1 MRIVAIVLAAGEG
14 RRVGGPKALLRIQGR
29 SFLARTTR
37 LLSRPSIDAVLAV
50 LGCEAERV
58 QAESGLAPGVEVVV
72 NTRWRDGMLGS
83 ILAGLDAAERR
94 GADAIMVHA
103 VDHPFVTSETVD
115 AVLAALRE
123 GAWIAVPVFDG
134 RRGHPAGF
142 ARPAWGALR
151 QARPE
156 RGARGVLADHPDWVV
171 HLPSGPGCVDEINT
185 PEDLARLA
193 DRL

>member
-1 MRIVAIVLAAGEG
+1 MRILAVVLAAGEG
-14 RRVGGPKALLRIQGR
+14 CRVGGPKALLRIQGQT
-29 SFLARTTR
+29 FLRRTTS
-37 LLSRPSIDAVLAV
+37 LLTRPGIDAVLAV

-58 QAESGLAPGVEVVV
+58 QAESGLAPDVEVVV
-72 NTRWRDGMLGS
+72 NARWRDGMLGS

-94 GADAIMVHA
+94 GAEAIMVHA
-103 VDHPFVTSETVD
+103 VDHPFVQSETVD
-115 AVLAALRE
+115 AVVAALGA
-123 GAWIAVPVFDG
+123 GAWVAVPVFEG

-142 ARPAWGALR
+142 ARPAWDALR

-156 RGARGVLADHPDWVV
+156 RGARGVLADHPDWVA
-171 HLPSGPGCVDEINT
+171 HLPSGPGCVDEVNT